1 MMRGVGMA
9 AFVKAD
15 GALPPVTIPSRNPGE
30 GLVRGGSDNMSP
42 SLASLFSSLPG
53 DNEPFA
59 GSKPFADSFSGIL
72 PSPNFSNSTL
82 LNSTSALDILGFS
95 SNSTREGIINV
106 QGQNTSRSINGNY
119 KLMMPSRLPIL
130 ANSTYLTIP
139 PGLSPTSLLESPVFL
154 NSELFDS
161 STSTVNGISK
171 TELWHSSSAVDVVN
185 QEDTIVKQQVSFGCS
200 VDPQLVSVP
209 PENTSLPVSILEP
222 TSGQAVEFLQNGPE
236 SQNPL
241 ESASVARSMEI
252 ISNSQISDTHQFISE
267 RTAVDGYNW
276 KKYGQKQLKGTEFPR
291 SYYKC
296 TYPNCSVKKQVE
308 CSHQGEITEIL
319 YKGKHNHAKPQGL
332 RRGGRTGSQSF
343 AHGNM
348 AEASGKVNKTDSDR
362 FSSELSSSSLVGGLA
377 GTPEQSFGSLSM
389 EEVEDVE
396 QKKSDEYAE
405 DEQESKR
412 RRIEDFRETLSS
424 APVRTIREP
433 RVIVQT
439 TSEIDILDDGYRWRK
454 YGQKIVKGNR
464 FPRSYYKCTN
474 IGCIVR
480 KHVERS
486 SSDPT
491 SVMTAYEGKHNHNV
505 PAARGSVRETIG
517 ATAAPLPFATHAA
530 VGISSAHGAAVTSE
544 TEELGFKGGNSFDAS
559 MANPLVPKMKR
570 NGGEGPASPKV
581 LGKGMGF
588 DLSLLKRFGVG
599 CMGGQDLG
607 STFFQPVYQSKS
619 PSCVAERHSS
629 G

>member
-1 MMRGVGMA
+1 MESFTAVDFVCDWQLQMMRGVGMA
-9 AFVKAD
+9 AFAKAD
-15 GALPPVTIPSRNPGE
+15 GALPPFPSRNSGE
-30 GLVRGGSDNMSP
+30 GLARGGSDNMSP
-42 SLASLFSSLPG
+42 SLSSLFSSLPG

-59 GSKPFADSFSGIL
+59 GSKPFSDSFSGIL
-72 PSPNFSNSTL
+72 PTPNFSNSTL
-82 LNSTSALDILGFS
+82 LNSTNALDILGLS
-95 SNSTREGIINV
+95 SNSSREGIINV
-106 QGQNTSRSINGNY
+106 QEQNTSRSINGNY

-161 STSTVNGISK
+161 STSTALLN
-171 TELWHSSSAVDVVN
+171 
-185 QEDTIVKQQVSFGCS
+185 

-209 PENTSLPVSILEP
+209 PENTSLPASILEP
-222 TSGQAVEFLQNGPE
+222 TSGQAVELLQNGPE
-236 SQNPL
+236 SQNLL
-241 ESASVARSMEI
+241 ESASIARSMEV

-296 TYPNCSVKKQVE
+296 TYRNCSVKKQVE

-319 YKGKHNHAKPQGL
+319 YKGKHNHVKPQVL
-332 RRGGRTGSQSF
+332 RRGARTGSHSF

-396 QKKSDEYAE
+396 QKKSDEDAE
-405 DEQESKR
+405 DEQDSKR

-433 RVIVQT
+433 RVVVQT
-439 TSEIDILDDGYRWRK
+439 TSEIDVLDDGYRWRK
-454 YGQKIVKGNR
+454 YGQKVVKGNR

-474 IGCIVR
+474 VGCIVR

-505 PAARGSVRETIG
+505 PAARGSVRETVG
-517 ATAAPLPFATHAA
+517 ATHAA

-607 STFFQPVYQSKS
+607 STFFQPVYQSRS
-619 PSCVAERHSS
+619 PSCVAERHLS